1 MGSSTTGRR
10 IMIVD
15 DQSVVLATLE
25 RIVSAHGDYPIPF
38 GSFEDARAFLE
49 HDTPDA
55 LIVDV
60 RLGAYNGLQ
69 LAHLVRPRRPD
80 VVVIAMSGYEDSVLR
95 REAEQAGAVF
105 LLKPFDADVLYE
117 ALSRTQP

>member
-1 MGSSTTGRR
+1 
-10 IMIVD
+10 
-15 DQSVVLATLE
+15 
-25 RIVSAHGDYPIPF
+25 
-38 GSFEDARAFLE
+38 
-49 HDTPDA
+49 